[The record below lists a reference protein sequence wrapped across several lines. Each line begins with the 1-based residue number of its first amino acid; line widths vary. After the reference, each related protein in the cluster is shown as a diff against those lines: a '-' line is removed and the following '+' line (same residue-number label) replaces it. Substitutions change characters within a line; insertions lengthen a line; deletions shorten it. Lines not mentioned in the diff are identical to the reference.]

1 MTIIAAFRKTS
12 QNDRQKAQ
20 QITEALENSKLEEI
34 VEVMCRAFCTSVQ

>member
-20 QITEALENSKLEEI
+20 QIIAALENNVRKKL
-34 VEVMCRAFCTSVQ
+34 

>member
-20 QITEALENSKLEEI
+20 QIIAALENNKLERN
-34 VEVMCRAFCTSVQ
+34 CRSNV